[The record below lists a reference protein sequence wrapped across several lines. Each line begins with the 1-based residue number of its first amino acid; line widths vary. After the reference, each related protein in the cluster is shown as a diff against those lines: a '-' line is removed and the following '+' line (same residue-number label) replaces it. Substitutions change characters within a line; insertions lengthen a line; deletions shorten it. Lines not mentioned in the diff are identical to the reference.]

1 MQAGKILS
9 PMCVWLSVAS
19 ALVYSIW
26 KLNSKFLNDRPSLFP
41 SIEEGPRS
49 TWRIPFITKKVEKVV
64 A

>member
-1 MQAGKILS
+1 
-9 PMCVWLSVAS
+9 MCVWLSVAS